1 MRILLLLLILPHFLL
16 SQVTVTT
23 ESFSEN
29 RWILNSNITILAT
42 KFFIADPT
50 PSTLDDPSEPKGFL
64 ELFSSIGVGFSFNY
78 GKASFK
84 RNVDTQELIN
94 DETIFSNLIGLQVGV
109 LYSSKLSMDNQNN
122 LNDFSL
128 YTGLNILDLQVGA
141 GYELG
146 TRRPNASRWFIS
158 VAYGIPLYKLTGKGS
173 FIFTKKEKSP
183 HHQSD
188 STTAVEIAGR

>member
-1 MRILLLLLILPHFLL
+1 LRILLLLVSLPHFLL

-29 RWILNSNITILAT
+29 RWILNSNITIPAT
-42 KFFIADPT
+42 KFFIADPI
-50 PSTLDDPSEPKGFL
+50 PNSLDGGEEPKGFL

-84 RNVDTQELIN
+84 RNVDTKELIN
-94 DETIFSNLIGLQVGV
+94 NETTFSNLIGLQFGV

-128 YTGLNILDLQVGA
+128 YTGLNILDIQVGA

-146 TRRPNASRWFIS
+146 VRRPNASRWFIS

-173 FIFTKKEKSP
+173 FIFTKKEKP
-183 HHQSD
+183 PLRKTD
-188 STTAVEIAGR
+188 SATTVEIAGR